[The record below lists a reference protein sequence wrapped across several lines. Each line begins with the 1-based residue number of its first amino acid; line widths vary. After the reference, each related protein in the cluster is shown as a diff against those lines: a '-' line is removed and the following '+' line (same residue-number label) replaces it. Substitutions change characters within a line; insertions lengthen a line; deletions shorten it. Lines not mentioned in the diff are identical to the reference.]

1 MNEQEILEKL
11 KVKLNNMSDEE
22 FERFCIINNL
32 TNNCNNC
39 KWKYSNYLD
48 CWCEF
53 RLLPTD
59 RIICEEYTEVI

>member
-1 MNEQEILEKL
+1 MNKQEILEKL

-53 RLLPTD
+53 ISSAP
-59 RIICEEYTEVI
+59 

>member
-1 MNEQEILEKL
+1 MNKQEILEKL

-59 RIICEEYTEVI
+59 RMICEEYTEVI

>member
-1 MNEQEILEKL
+1 
-11 KVKLNNMSDEE
+11 MSDEE

>member
-1 MNEQEILEKL
+1 MNKQEILEKL

-48 CWCEF
+48 CWCELYVKNIL
-53 RLLPTD
+53 R
-59 RIICEEYTEVI
+59 

>member
-1 MNEQEILEKL
+1 MNKQEILEKL